1 MAHPRAHP
9 GAHNGAHSFGIH
21 GDTLQKHICEMV
33 STVSIENLEASE
45 KPILGHTQGLTRGHT
60 KDLGRAIAH
69 TLGHNDQSR
78 ISKARSAHRGSL
90 GQDLFLNSW
99 RIPSNTTVSCNSE
112 SLLAEGRGGEGA
124 YGCSASDMMCLE
136 WCVLTVVHMVVHRS
150 RHSKIMFLL

>member
-1 MAHPRAHP
+1 
-9 GAHNGAHSFGIH
+9 
-21 GDTLQKHICEMV
+21 MV
-33 STVSIENLEASE
+33 SIVAIENLEASE
-45 KPILGHTQGLTRGHT
+45 KPIVGHTQGLTQGHT

-124 YGCSASDMMCLE
+124 YGCSASDMMRLE
-136 WCVLTVVHMVVHRS
+136 LCFVYKVTRVLSGV
-150 RHSKIMFLL
+150 F